1 MRAGAKKSDTSMLSV
16 GGNSARKKDTPE
28 ITHAQRRFLSRILT
42 QCAGSVGAGLKCS
55 LGGRGRGTL
64 GLENQAERSAEGE
77 QTGVRTAE
85 KVGTEAT
92 REIGERTD
100 ILDEELD
107 KRGFAQRSSH
117 NRTPEQKEGHT
128 FSGGVAAIWRRLA
141 RRRGAPF
148 LTQGSCRTVQVG
160 GGLLCFSHVV
170 VCVIVLFVR
179 SVVCKQ
185 VVSS

>member
-117 NRTPEQKEGHT
+117 NRTPEQKRGAHLLWR
-128 FSGGVAAIWRRLA
+128 SGGNLAAVGSEAWRSI
-141 RRRGAPF
+141 F
-148 LTQGSCRTVQVG
+148 DT
-160 GGLLCFSHVV
+160 GLLSDSSGGWWVV
-170 VCVIVLFVR
+170 VLFACCGVCDC
-179 SVVCKQ
+179 VVCPKCS
-185 VVSS
+185 V